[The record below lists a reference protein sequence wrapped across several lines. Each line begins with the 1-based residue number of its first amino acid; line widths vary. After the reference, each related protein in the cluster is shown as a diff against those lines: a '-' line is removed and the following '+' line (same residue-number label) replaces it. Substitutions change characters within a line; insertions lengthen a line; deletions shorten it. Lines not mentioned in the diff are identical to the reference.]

1 MATEI
6 ERKFLVVGDGWR
18 QDADAGTPFRQGYFF
33 GPERAS
39 IRVRIEGTHANLN
52 IKSAE
57 LGVRRREYEYPIPM
71 ADAEE
76 MLAQLC
82 DQPPVE
88 KVRYL
93 VPHAGRNWEV
103 DVFEG
108 ANAGLVVAEVELE
121 AEDAPLELPEWAG
134 REVSHEHRYYNVC
147 LVDHPYRDWTDDE
160 R

>member
-6 ERKFLVVGDGWR
+6 ERKFLVTDDGWR
-18 QDADAGTPFRQGYFF
+18 ANAEAGTPFRQGYFF
-33 GPERAS
+33 GPQRAS
-39 IRVRIEGTHANLN
+39 IRVRVEGGAANLN

-57 LGVRRREYEYPIPM
+57 LGVRRREYEYPIPL

-76 MLAQLC
+76 MLVELC

-88 KVRYL
+88 KVRYR
-93 VPHAGRNWEV
+93 VDHAGREWEV
-103 DVFEG
+103 DVFQG

-121 AEDAPLELPEWAG
+121 AEDAPLTLPEWVG
-134 REVSHEHRYYNVC
+134 REVSHEHRYYNVR
-147 LVDHPYRDWTDDE
+147 LVQHPYQEWPADE